1 MTNDTAVASGLT
13 NAVSLACAA
22 GAAGGAYVAFKWYE
36 MHCKRQIVREGI
48 DALVLIAR
56 LVHGT
61 AVLLCEHNPSELA
74 STIQSPL
81 AGLALKR

>member
-1 MTNDTAVASGLT
+1 MPTRAPLASGLT
-13 NAVSLACAA
+13 AAISLACAA

-74 STIQSPL
+74 SAMQSPL